1 MHCVSSMCKNKMYDN
16 NSTNDG
22 RKKLGNTVVKSL
34 YYVSGSLILFKYRLI
49 KDAYYVIYGND

>member
-1 MHCVSSMCKNKMYDN
+1 MCKNKMYDN

-34 YYVSGSLILFKYRLI
+34 YYMSGSLILFKYRLI
-49 KDAYYVIYGND
+49 KDTYYVT